1 MFIYDILLGIP
12 RGLLHKMEN
21 ECKHSHAIVCDLI
34 RREVSM
40 KLHWFRRK
48 VSKEVNMYEREVWT
62 LSMYGME
69 SIEFVDSFKR
79 KRIPIRRRV
88 SMRIIT

>member
-1 MFIYDILLGIP
+1 
-12 RGLLHKMEN
+12 
-21 ECKHSHAIVCDLI
+21 
-34 RREVSM
+34 M

-69 SIEFVDSFKR
+69 SIEFVDLFKR